1 MPHKVKYHYVCAC
14 KQAVWKGRL
23 FLKRSLIVTMLVC
36 MVLGLQPILSIAE
49 ETSLPTSAE
58 STAEEVSSESA
69 PWQELLGFSTDP
81 ESAKAPEDEF
91 FSSEEAYSQD
101 DENGI
106 WWYRSDSCSI
116 FIRRHNTTI
125 AAENG
130 RIYPQV
136 YYTAH
141 IFMRNY
147 NSFRTGFATEQE
159 NGISLDEAWKIA
171 RRERAVLAIT
181 GDNMIQQDIDYK
193 GIILRHGKL
202 YLNKHN
208 ESFCAFK
215 DDLTMEIFQ
224 RDDATA
230 EELLEEG
237 IRETVSFGPWFI
249 QDGVANDRVHVF
261 RVNRVNP
268 RVGIGQIAQGH
279 FIAIVADGRQGKY
292 SYGLTLTQF
301 LQLFVDAG
309 CEQAYNLDGGC
320 STGII
325 FMGEHLNRHDGTPGA
340 ADYQR
345 DWPDALMWGY
355 SELVPTVDAPLL
367 HNGNQEG

>member
-1 MPHKVKYHYVCAC
+1 MK
-14 KQAVWKGRL
+14 RL
-23 FLKRSLIVTMLVC
+23 YISSLLMS
-36 MVLGLQPILSIAE
+36 MVLCL
-49 ETSLPTSAE
+49 LPVVTVADD
-58 STAEEVSSESA
+58 TASPASNDNSSEIIAQNVS
-69 PWQELLGFSTDP
+69 PWQELLGFVSDP
-81 ESAKAPEDEF
+81 ENVKAPEDEF

-106 WWYRSDSCSI
+106 WWYMSDSCSI
-116 FIRRHNTTI
+116 FIRRHNSTI
-125 AAENG
+125 TAENG
-130 RIYPQV
+130 RIYPQI

-159 NGISLDEAWKIA
+159 NGLTLTEAWRIA

-193 GIILRHGKL
+193 GVILRHGKV

-215 DDLTMEIFQ
+215 DDLTMEIYQ
-224 RDDATA
+224 KNDATA

-249 QDGVANDRVHVF
+249 QDGVINDKVHVF

-279 FIAIVADGRQGKY
+279 FIAIVADGRQGNY

-301 LQLFVDAG
+301 QQLFIDAG
-309 CEQAYNLDGGC
+309 CEQAYNMDGGC
-320 STGII
+320 STGMI

-345 DWPDALMWGY
+345 NWPDALMWGY
-355 SELVPTVDAPLL
+355 SELVPTESDPLL

>member
-1 MPHKVKYHYVCAC
+1 M
-14 KQAVWKGRL
+14 
-23 FLKRSLIVTMLVC
+23 KRFFILLILVC
-36 MVLGLQPILSIAE
+36 MLACLVPVG
-49 ETSLPTSAE
+49 T
-58 STAEEVSSESA
+58 TAEDIPTPSESPA
-69 PWQELLGFSTDP
+69 PGEKPSRQTDSPWQSLLGFTADP
-81 ESAKAPEDEF
+81 ETSKEPLEEF

-101 DENGI
+101 DENCI

-116 FIRRHNTTI
+116 FIRRHTTTV

-130 RIYPQV
+130 RTYPQV
-136 YYTAH
+136 YFSAH

-147 NSFRTGFATEQE
+147 NSFRTGFATVQE
-159 NGISLDEAWKIA
+159 NGISLDEAWRIA

-181 GDNMIQQDIDYK
+181 GDNVIQQDTDKK
-193 GIILRHGKL
+193 GVILRHGKV
-202 YLNKHN
+202 YLNKQY
-208 ESFCAFK
+208 ESYCAIK

-224 RDDATA
+224 RNEATA
-230 EELLEEG
+230 EDLLERG
-237 IRETVSFGPWFI
+237 IRETMSFGPWLI
-249 QDGVANDRVHVF
+249 RDGVANDRVHVF

-268 RVGIGQIAQGH
+268 RVGVGQVAPGH
-279 FIAIVADGRQGKY
+279 FLVLVADGRQGEY
-292 SYGLTLTQF
+292 SYGLTLVQF
-301 LQLFVDAG
+301 QQLFVDAE
-309 CEQAYNLDGGC
+309 CEQAYNMDGGC

-355 SELVPTVDAPLL
+355 SELVPTEDEPLL